1 MISNSEFNQKLIDMI
16 STCIPAKSDQLEMLM
31 TIIPLG
37 REAAYRRLRG
47 DVPFSFSEACII
59 SRKLGK
65 SLDCIADVTKCGGSI
80 FHLKAAEAEFP
91 DDYSF
96 YYTRLFEEHDGFFDM
111 CTKNPTMKGTS
122 AWNMVPHTKLLP
134 FDYLA
139 KFRAFQWK
147 YQRKQG
153 TKIGSLSDIELSSDL
168 KKKIAKMLNKSQMVA
183 STAFIFGHN
192 TFGTLI
198 RQVEYC
204 RNLNLIT
211 NNEITI
217 LKEELIQ
224 LVNDME
230 NLTMQGKDG
239 NGNKIW
245 VYLSNVDF
253 ESNYVYVSGENF
265 ECAYLDV
272 YQINSLASTDPVACK
287 MHREW
292 IDSLRKYST
301 LISASGE
308 KERVAY
314 FNRQRKYIADLK

>member
-1 MISNSEFNQKLIDMI
+1 MEISN
-16 STCIPAKSDQLEMLM
+16 
-31 TIIPLG
+31 
-37 REAAYRRLRG
+37 EAGNKYRK
-47 DVPFSFSEACII
+47 PFRYRDIV
-59 SRKLGK
+59 R
-65 SLDCIADVTKCGGSI
+65 
-80 FHLKAAEAEFP
+80 
-91 DDYSF
+91 
-96 YYTRLFEEHDGFFDM
+96 FE
-111 CTKNPTMKGTS
+111 
-122 AWNMVPHTKLLP
+122 
-134 FDYLA
+134 
-139 KFRAFQWK
+139 
-147 YQRKQG
+147 
-153 TKIGSLSDIELSSDL
+153 
-168 KKKIAKMLNKSQMVA
+168 KKIAKMLNKSQMVA

-192 TFGTLI
+192 TFETLI
-198 RQVEYC
+198 RQVEYF

-287 MHREW
+287 MHRECL
-292 IDSLRKYST
+292 DSLRKYST
-301 LISASGE
+301 LISASGA
-308 KERVAY
+308 KERVVY